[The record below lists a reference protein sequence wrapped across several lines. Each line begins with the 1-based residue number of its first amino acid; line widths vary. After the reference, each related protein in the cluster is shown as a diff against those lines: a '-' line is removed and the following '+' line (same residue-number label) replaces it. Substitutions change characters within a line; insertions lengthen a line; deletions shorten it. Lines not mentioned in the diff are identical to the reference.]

1 MTVILIRQKKRRQ
14 ESKPEIQ
21 RRRLCEDTEDK
32 AM

>member
-21 RRRLCEDTEDK
+21 RRLCENTEDK